1 MLPSPDI
8 LNEFEHGKFVLSNL
22 AAKRAKQI
30 QEGAVPLV
38 HIDSKH
44 PLSIALAEIAAGKVK
59 ATLPDISTLTTPE
72 IILPIIEESRPA
84 EFNVLLPSLD
94 EIEISPFA
102 LDEDDEIEVDPDA
115 ELEVAATISD
125 LIIEDDSETVVPEA
139 DSMSLSD
146 LKDQE
151 AFDEDEVEV

>member
-8 LNEFEHGKFVLSNL
+8 LNEFEFGKFVLSNL

-38 HIDSKH
+38 HIESKH

-59 ATLPDISTLTTPE
+59 ATLPDISN
-72 IILPIIEESRPA
+72 LPPSDHELSLDEDGRPA

-94 EIEISPFA
+94 EIDP
-102 LDEDDEIEVDPDA
+102 LGLEDDIELDVDLDSDGEPSS
-115 ELEVAATISD
+115 ISD
-125 LIIEDDSETVVPEA
+125 LVTDDDSEIVEA
-139 DSMSLSD
+139 DSDEISLSD

-151 AFDEDEVEV
+151 SFEEGDSDE